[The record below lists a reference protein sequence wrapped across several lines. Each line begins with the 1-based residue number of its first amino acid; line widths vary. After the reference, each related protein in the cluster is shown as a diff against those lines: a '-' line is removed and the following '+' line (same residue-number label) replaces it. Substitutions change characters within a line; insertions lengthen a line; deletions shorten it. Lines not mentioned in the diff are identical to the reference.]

1 MAVDGHSIASGYL
14 ALYFSACLIFCLI
27 FQPFRIVGGGSS
39 GVATQNHA
47 LVEAK
52 NLKLLMGGKELKMS
66 TYKPGAAMEIVS
78 LGRKEAVARR
88 SFRTMIG
95 KFPGMIKSKD
105 LLVGKTRKY
114 RGV

>member
-1 MAVDGHSIASGYL
+1 M
-14 ALYFSACLIFCLI
+14 
-27 FQPFRIVGGGSS
+27 
-39 GVATQNHA
+39 
-47 LVEAK
+47 EAK

-66 TYKPGAAMEIVS
+66 TYKPGAAVEIVS

-88 SFRTMIG
+88 SFGTMIG

-114 RGV
+114 RGA